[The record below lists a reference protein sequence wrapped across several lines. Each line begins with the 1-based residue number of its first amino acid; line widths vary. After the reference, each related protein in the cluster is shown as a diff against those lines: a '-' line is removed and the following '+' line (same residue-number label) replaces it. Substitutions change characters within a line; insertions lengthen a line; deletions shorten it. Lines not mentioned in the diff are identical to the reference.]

1 MFYNPSMQEVE
12 CRAVTPKEIINELQG
27 IVKQRQENKYAF
39 QVGLQNLDFEIDEEK
54 VQELGVALP
63 FLSID
68 QAERAL
74 RERVI
79 RPATLVEA
87 DNIAH
92 QVLAFDPQPVG
103 YSGFMDCVTHSVA
116 LTDRGLFE
124 VGRFPAMNVSSQSRT
139 WQWFLHRRLATSE
152 QVTAWREDHSLSPDQ
167 LVKRCFEEMTG
178 R

>member
-1 MFYNPSMQEVE
+1 MRILYNPSMQEVE
-12 CRAVTPKEIINELQG
+12 CRTVTPKEIINELQG

-39 QVGLQNLDFEIDEEK
+39 QVGLEDLDFEIDEEK
-54 VQELGVALP
+54 ARELGVTLP

-74 RERVI
+74 RERAI
-79 RPATLVEA
+79 RPATLVE
-87 DNIAH
+87 DDKIAH

-103 YSGFMDCVTHSVA
+103 HSGFMDCVTHSLA

-139 WQWFLHRRLATSE
+139 WQWFLHRRLATPE
-152 QVTAWREDHSLSPDQ
+152 QVAAWREDHSLSP
-167 LVKRCFEEMTG
+167 TNW
-178 R
+178 